1 MSKTILAGS
10 STGPHIY
17 QSSFP
22 APKTLVKGNLFDLV
36 SQRAS
41 QRPNDIAFIRDDGK
55 KYSNATVINQSRRLA
70 YSFRH
75 TLGLEKGD
83 KVCIFSPNHSLYPI
97 AIYACEIAGL
107 VTVLINPAS
116 TAKEL
121 RTFIEMSD
129 SKVLLSHPT
138 VMDKA
143 REVVIEE
150 SKVKLFSFDDSD
162 FEEAVE
168 AVDIDGP
175 KNIMSIMAEQELPT
189 TVIEKPED
197 ETVFI
202 CFSSGTTGLAKGV
215 EISHW
220 NVISSLAQMLVT
232 HENSFSSKDLQIG
245 VLPFCHIYGLV
256 KLLHHPFMIG
266 MPVVVMARFDMRAF
280 CQKVEHYKASIT
292 LLVPP
297 IILLLSNSSITKE
310 YNLSSLKI
318 IQSGGAPLSPDLAR
332 QVCSRWPNLRIIQG
346 YGLTESCPSVIC
358 TGPPHLPS
366 SAESVG
372 RIAPGVEVRLVDDF
386 GNDLVQ
392 PGPQGSIQLGELLI
406 RGPSIMKGYLK
417 NASANEAAFDSDHG
431 GRWFK
436 TGDIASFHDEEI
448 FIVDRKKELIKYKGF
463 QVPPAELEALL
474 LTNSKVAD
482 VIIIGVVD
490 HSQATELPR
499 AYIVPSDRSILKED
513 EAVKAKFAESIA
525 KWTAANVSN
534 HKKLRGGV
542 FLVESIPKSPS
553 GKLLRRVIRQQ
564 VEMAA
569 AQVVANEATA
579 QLVRKASRTS
589 QRNKHMSEVPYVMA

>member
-1 MSKTILAGS
+1 MASVSA
-10 STGPHIY
+10 PPVHIY
-17 QSSFP
+17 KSTFP
-22 APKTLVKGNLFDLV
+22 SPKALPQGNLFDLI
-36 SQRAS
+36 SRRAS
-41 QRPNDIAFIRDDGK
+41 QRPNDIAFIRNDGK
-55 KYSNATVINQSRRLA
+55 RYTNATIISLARRLA
-70 YSFRH
+70 FSFRH
-75 TLGLEKGD
+75 NLGLQRGD
-83 KVCIFSPNHSLYPI
+83 KVCIFSPNHSLYPV

-107 VTVLINPAS
+107 TTVLINPAS

-121 RTFIEMSD
+121 ITFLELSEC
-129 SKVLLSHPT
+129 KVLLSHPT
-138 VMDKA
+138 SMSKA
-143 REVVIEE
+143 KEAAIAQPDLT
-150 SKVKLFSFDDSD
+150 LFSFDDAD
-162 FEEAVE
+162 LADLDPFFDV
-168 AVDIDGP
+168 DGP
-175 KNIMSIMAEQELPT
+175 PQHVMTILEEDELPT
-189 TVIEKPED
+189 TVIEKPEE

-215 EISHW
+215 EISHS
-220 NVISSLAQMLVT
+220 NVIASLAQMLVT
-232 HENSFSSKDLQIG
+232 HENSFSEKDLQIG

-266 MPVVVMARFDMRAF
+266 MPVVVMYRFDMRLF

-297 IILLLSNSSITKE
+297 IILLLSNSTITKE
-310 YNLSSLKI
+310 YNLSSLRI
-318 IQSGGAPLSPDLAR
+318 IQSGGAPLSADLAR
-332 QVCSRWPNLRIIQG
+332 QVCSRWPNLRIVQG

-358 TGPPHLPS
+358 TGPPNLPS

-372 RIAPGVEVRLVDDF
+372 RIAPGVEARLVDEM

-392 PGPQGSIQLGELLI
+392 PGPKGSILQGELLI

-417 NASANEAAFDSDHG
+417 NASANQGAFDTSHG

-436 TGDIASFHDEEI
+436 TGDVASFQNEEM

-474 LTNSKVAD
+474 LTNPFVED
-482 VIIIGVVD
+482 VIIIGIVD

-499 AYIVPSDRSILKED
+499 AYIVPRDRSILKAD
-513 EAVKAKFAESIA
+513 EIVQAAFSDSIA
-525 KWTAANVSN
+525 KWTADNVSN

-542 FLVESIPKSPS
+542 ILVESIPKSPS

-569 AQVVANEATA
+569 AQIAATKVTA
-579 QLVRKASRTS
+579 DLVRKASTRSTRS
-589 QRNKHMSEVPYVMA
+589 ARAAEVPYVMA

>member
-1 MSKTILAGS
+1 MAGS
-10 STGPHIY
+10 SLTTPPHIY
-17 QSSFP
+17 RSSFA
-22 APKTLVKGNLFDLV
+22 APKQLAKGNLFDLI

-41 QRPNDIAFIRDDGK
+41 ERLNDVAFIRDDGK
-55 KYSNATVINQSRRLA
+55 KYTNGAVISTSRRLA
-70 YSFRH
+70 FALLHS
-75 TLGLEKGD
+75 LGLKRGD
-83 KVCIFSPNHSLYPI
+83 RVCLFSPNHCLYPL

-121 RTFIEMSD
+121 KTFMEMSE
-129 SKVLLSHPT
+129 SKVLLCHPT

-143 REVVIEE
+143 KQVTAEMSHVQ
-150 SKVKLFSFDDSD
+150 LFSFDDA
-162 FEEAVE
+162 EEKE
-168 AVDIDGP
+168 DSTDGV
-175 KNIMSIMAEQELPT
+175 KSFISIAAEQQELAT
-189 TVIEKPED
+189 TVIDSPED

-215 EISHW
+215 EITHY
-220 NVISSLAQMLVT
+220 NVISSLAQMLIT

-266 MPVVVMARFDMRAF
+266 MPVVVMYRFDMAAF

-297 IILLLSNSSITKE
+297 IILLLSNSCITKE
-310 YNLSSLKI
+310 YNLSSLRI

-332 QVCSRWPNLRIIQG
+332 QVCSRWPNLRVIQG

-358 TGPPHLPS
+358 TGPAHLPS
-366 SAESVG
+366 SPESVG

-386 GNDLVQ
+386 GNDVV
-392 PGPQGSIQLGELLI
+392 PTTGHAQLGELYI
-406 RGPSIMKGYLK
+406 KGPSIMKGYL
-417 NASANEAAFDSDHG
+417 NNPSANKGAFDTCNG
-431 GRWFK
+431 ERWFK

-474 LTNSKVAD
+474 LTHPKVAD
-482 VIIIGVVD
+482 VIIVGVQD
-490 HSQATELPR
+490 HLQATELPR
-499 AYIVPSDRSILKED
+499 AYIVPTDLSILQAD
-513 EAVKAKFAESIA
+513 EAIKVKFSESIA
-525 KWTAANVSN
+525 KWTASNVSN

-542 FLVESIPKSPS
+542 YLVESIPKSPS

-564 VEMAA
+564 VEMVA
-569 AQVVANEATA
+569 AQAAVNETTS
-579 QLVRKASRTS
+579 QLIRKASRTTGRP
-589 QRNKHMSEVPYVMA
+589 QTAPEVPYVMA